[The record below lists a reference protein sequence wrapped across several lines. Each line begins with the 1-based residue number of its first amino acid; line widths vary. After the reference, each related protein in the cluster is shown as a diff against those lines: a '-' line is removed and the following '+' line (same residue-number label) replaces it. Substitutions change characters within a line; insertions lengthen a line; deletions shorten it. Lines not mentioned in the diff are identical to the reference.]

1 MDGILAPASYNGRMT
16 RELAHALEVL
26 VGAQDLLE
34 PVLAGYESQ
43 LAAYGADPRALFW
56 RDGERQTRRFQ
67 ILSHLFAEG
76 DRQGGITV
84 TDFGCGYGAFFDFL
98 KDRPVM
104 AGSRYIGVDLSAKMI
119 DEARRRIQDP
129 RASFQRHMIL
139 TEDTDYT
146 FACGTYN
153 MSMGADRG
161 EWADYVKASLAQL
174 WSHTRKGL
182 GFNMLSA
189 GATQQFPGLYY
200 ADAGEFVDF
209 CAGQLSPDVE
219 RSDDRPLPDWT
230 IFVRRR

>member
-1 MDGILAPASYNGRMT
+1 MDGILAPPSYNDRMT

-26 VGAQDLLE
+26 VRAQDMLE
-34 PVLAGYESQ
+34 PVLSGYEHQ
-43 LAAYGADPRALFW
+43 LALYGADPRALFW
-56 RDGERQTRRFQ
+56 KDGERQTRRFQ
-67 ILSHLFAEG
+67 NLSRLFADD
-76 DRQGGITV
+76 DRRGGITV

-98 KDRPVM
+98 KGRPVM
-104 AGSRYIGVDLSAKMI
+104 DGSRYIGVDLSAKMI
-119 DEARRRIQDP
+119 DEARRRIRDP

-174 WSHTRKGL
+174 WSRTHKGL

-189 GATQQFPGLYY
+189 GAAQQYPDLYY
-200 ADAGEFVDF
+200 AHPGEFVDF
-209 CAGQLSPDVE
+209 CAGHLSPDVSL
-219 RSDDRPLPDWT
+219 SDDRPLPDWT

>member
-1 MDGILAPASYNGRMT
+1 MDGILAPPSYNDRMT

-26 VGAQDLLE
+26 VRAQDMLE
-34 PVLAGYESQ
+34 PVLSGYERQ
-43 LAAYGADPRALFW
+43 LALYGADPRALFW
-56 RDGERQTRRFQ
+56 KDGERQARRFQ
-67 ILSHLFAEG
+67 NLIRLFAED
-76 DRQGGITV
+76 DRRGGIIV

-98 KDRPVM
+98 EARPVM

-129 RASFQRHMIL
+129 RATFQRHMIL

-161 EWADYVKASLAQL
+161 EWADYVKASLKQL
-174 WSHTRKGL
+174 WSRTRKGL

-189 GATQQFPGLYY
+189 DAAQQFPGLYY
-200 ADAGEFVDF
+200 AEAGEFVDF
-209 CAGQLSPDVE
+209 CVGNLSPDVSL
-219 RSDDRPLPDWT
+219 SDDRPLPDWT